1 MFSIEK
7 DIKTQLPHIKQCCG
21 KFAYDEEVRDLLYSD
36 VLEKIWKFKN
46 KFSGTEAEFKGWAY
60 MVTKNAYIST
70 YHKEKR
76 RQADDIDEVMYQV
89 DFSDSYDVAE
99 DIDTKQK
106 LNDVLYTI
114 KQKLNS
120 RNQEIFKLCV
130 IDGLSGEEVA
140 DQMEVNENTV
150 RGVVHKIRKYI
161 SDPLNIITQPREALV
176 KSQRSPI
183 HRKLIVPK
191 SRFAIKLMDIIN
203 QYNKALE
210 LKY

>member
-7 DIKTQLPHIKQCCG
+7 DIKTQLSHIKQCCG

-36 VLEKIWKFKN
+36 VLEKIWKFKD
-46 KFSGTEAEFKGWAY
+46 KFSGTEAEFKAWSFT
-60 MVTKNAYIST
+60 VTRNAYIST
-70 YHKEKR
+70 YHKEKK
-76 RQADDIDEVMYQV
+76 RQAEDIDEVMYRV
-89 DFSDSYDVAE
+89 DFSDSYDVEE

-114 KQKLNS
+114 KQKFNS

-130 IDGLSGEEVA
+130 IDGLTGEEVA
-140 DQMEVNENTV
+140 DQLDVNEITV

-161 SDPLNIITQPREALV
+161 SDPLNILTQPKEKLGR
-176 KSQRSPI
+176 SHRSPI
-183 HRKLIVPK
+183 SRILIVPK
-191 SRFAIKLMDIIN
+191 SRFVIKIKNIIN

-210 LKY
+210 LI